1 MNDYLAMADPAY
13 GQPQEMPG
21 LNLDPARLVQAA
33 QKLMQQPQLAAQD
46 PQWAQKMAMK
56 ADPAQGMAALSQ
68 LGLTPEQEKMLQ
80 EQITG
85 GDAQR
90 PQQAPLVQHPNRVGQ
105 MQQMQLQPQQQMP
118 QSLAQLI
125 GGR

>member
-1 MNDYLAMADPAY
+1 MFDHLAMADPAY

-21 LNLDPARLVQAA
+21 LNLDPASLVQAA

-46 PQWAQKMAMK
+46 PQWAQKMALK
-56 ADPAQGMAALSQ
+56 ADPAQGMAALAQ
-68 LGLTPEQEKMLQ
+68 LGLTSEQEKMLQ
-80 EQITG
+80 EQIAG

-90 PQQAPLVQHPNRVGQ
+90 VQPAPVVQHPNRVGQ
-105 MQQMQLQPQQQMP
+105 MQQMQLQPHQQMP
-118 QSLAQLI
+118 QSLAQIL